1 MASSIIIVL
10 MLGWIAIR
18 NIHSLGKEEQLL
30 KKTEAETATLIK
42 YDNKTVKLINILS
55 KAAAIIFLVA
65 CYLAETVWPEAAAIA
80 VPAGFVLIILCAYY
94 WGGKQYLKR
103 LHKFGYVV
111 PERSKDYDDLL
122 ERLPKAEVK
131 QIDWEP
137 YNRRSK
143 VFWMLCMVT
152 FVAMLT
158 VNVWYYC
165 SWSFMKDNAIF
176 MVVVLVVADLFWLFA
191 ALRFRKQ
198 MNNDAYKED
207 VEIDKNRKNRMSL
220 EYAVLLMVIMLLLTG
235 FVKTTAHNMT
245 KYIYNSWVDA
255 DRSEVRKI
263 QSALEQ
269 VYDELVSNNAEQ
281 ESGDSKNEGTML
293 DNWEVS
299 RTQLAEGVDITNWGV
314 PQDIYQEKV
323 AAYLDISDFSELKDD
338 FRSAK
343 GDAVLYAKLEKGLI
357 RVSLPNLHKEVSM
370 PIIISSEKNIK

>member
-1 MASSIIIVL
+1 MASSLIVVL
-10 MLGWIAIR
+10 LLGWIAIR
-18 NIHSLGKEEQLL
+18 NIHNLGKEEQLL
-30 KKTEAETATLIK
+30 KETKAETATLIK

-55 KAAAIIFLVA
+55 KVAAVIFLVA
-65 CYLAETVWPEAAAIA
+65 CYLAETVWPEAGMI
-80 VPAGFVLIILCAYY
+80 VFPAGFVLIILCAYH
-94 WGGKQYLKR
+94 WCGKQYLKR
-103 LHKFGYVV
+103 LHKFGYIV
-111 PERSKDYDDLL
+111 PENSKEYDSLL

-131 QIDWEP
+131 QIDREP

-143 VFWMLCMVT
+143 VFWMLCMFAFVVMLAVT
-152 FVAMLT
+152 
-158 VNVWYYC
+158 VWYYC
-165 SWSFMKDNAIF
+165 SWSFMEDNAIF
-176 MVVVLVVADLFWLFA
+176 MVVVLAVTDLFWLFA

-198 MNNDAYKED
+198 MSNEAFKED

-220 EYAVLLMVIMLLLTG
+220 EYAVLLIVIMLLLTG
-235 FVKTTAHNMT
+235 FVKTTAHSMT
-245 KYIYNSWVDA
+245 KYIYNAWVDA
-255 DRSEVRKI
+255 DRDEVRKI

-269 VYDELVSNNAEQ
+269 AYDELVLDNEEQ
-281 ESGDSKNEGTML
+281 DSDDSKNEGTML

-323 AAYLDISDFSELKDD
+323 AAYLEISDFSELKDD

-357 RVSLPNLHKEVSM
+357 RVSLPNLHKEVRM